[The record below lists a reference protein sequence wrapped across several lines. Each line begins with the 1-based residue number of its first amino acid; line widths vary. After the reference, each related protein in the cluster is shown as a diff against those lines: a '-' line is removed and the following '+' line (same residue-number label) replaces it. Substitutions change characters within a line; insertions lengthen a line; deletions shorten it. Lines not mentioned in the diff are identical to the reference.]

1 MSKPLRYTVT
11 IALIIVSCG
20 LTYIIN
26 EYIHHHIEKTT
37 NNTLATIEENNSSQS
52 SIYSLN
58 TSGGFKFIK
67 PIYAN
72 DPKLESPSLNGLKAK
87 LNSYI
92 EGLKKAHK
100 LINASVYLRYYG
112 HGMQM
117 NINPAETYSPGSMLK
132 VVNLLIYLKLSEK
145 EPGLLDKKI
154 VYKTPEYPIP
164 VQTYNTSQIE
174 AGNAYTIRD
183 LLKYMIVNSDN
194 RATCWLVANLD
205 PNVFIKMV
213 GELKI
218 PMPNANDGSCVMTAS
233 QYSVLFKLLY
243 SSSYLSNGNS
253 EFALRLLNQSDFKN
267 GLVRD
272 LPDNVQVAHKF
283 GEAGGKH
290 QHQLHESGLIY
301 MNYAPYL
308 ITIMTKGYAI
318 DDLPPVIST
327 ISKMV
332 YDDLSRIEE

>member
-11 IALIIVSCG
+11 IAIIIVSCG
-20 LTYIIN
+20 LTYVIN

-67 PIYAN
+67 PIDAT
-72 DPKLESPSLNGLKAK
+72 DLKHESPSLNGLKAK
-87 LNSYI
+87 LNAYI

-100 LINASVYLRYYG
+100 LINASVYVRYYG
-112 HGMQM
+112 HGIQM
-117 NINPAETYSPGSMLK
+117 SLNPQETYSPGSMLK

-154 VYKTPEYPIP
+154 VYQTPEYPIP
-164 VQTYNTSQIE
+164 VQTFNTSQIE
-174 AGNAYTIRD
+174 AGKEYTIRD
-183 LLKYMIVNSDN
+183 LLKYMIVYSDN

-205 PNVFIKMV
+205 SKVYFKMM
-213 GELKI
+213 EDLKI
-218 PMPNANDGSCVMTAS
+218 PLPSNTNYVMTAS

-272 LPDNVQVAHKF
+272 LPGNVQVAHKF

>member
-11 IALIIVSCG
+11 IAIIIVSCG
-20 LTYIIN
+20 LTYVIN

-67 PIYAN
+67 PIDAT
-72 DPKLESPSLNGLKAK
+72 DLKHESPSLNGLKAK
-87 LNSYI
+87 LNAYI

-100 LINASVYLRYYG
+100 LINASVYVRYYG
-112 HGMQM
+112 HGIQM
-117 NINPAETYSPGSMLK
+117 SLNPQETYSPGSMLK

-154 VYKTPEYPIP
+154 VYQTPEYPIP
-164 VQTYNTSQIE
+164 VQTFNTSQIE
-174 AGNAYTIRD
+174 AGKEYTIRD
-183 LLKYMIVNSDN
+183 LLKYMIVYSDN

-205 PNVFIKMV
+205 SKVYFKMM
-213 GELKI
+213 EDLKI
-218 PMPNANDGSCVMTAS
+218 PLPSNTNYVMTAS

-243 SSSYLSNGNS
+243 SSTYLSHGNS

-272 LPDNVQVAHKF
+272 LPNNVQVAHKF

>member
-11 IALIIVSCG
+11 IAIIIVSCG
-20 LTYIIN
+20 LTYVIN

-67 PIYAN
+67 PIDAT
-72 DPKLESPSLNGLKAK
+72 DLKHESPSLNGLKAK
-87 LNSYI
+87 LNAYI
-92 EGLKKAHK
+92 ERLKKAHK
-100 LINASVYLRYYG
+100 LINASVYVRYYG
-112 HGMQM
+112 HGIQM
-117 NINPAETYSPGSMLK
+117 SLNPQETYSPGSMLK

-154 VYKTPEYPIP
+154 VYQTPEYPIP
-164 VQTYNTSQIE
+164 VQTFNTSQIE
-174 AGNAYTIRD
+174 AGKEYTIRD
-183 LLKYMIVNSDN
+183 LLKYMIVYSDN

-205 PNVFIKMV
+205 SKVYYKMM
-213 GELKI
+213 EDLKI
-218 PMPNANDGSCVMTAS
+218 PLPGNTNYVMTAS

-243 SSSYLSNGNS
+243 SSTYLSHGNS

-272 LPDNVQVAHKF
+272 LPGNVQVAHKF

>member
-20 LTYIIN
+20 LTYVIN

-67 PIYAN
+67 PIDAT
-72 DPKLESPSLNGLKAK
+72 DLKHESPSLNGLKAK
-87 LNSYI
+87 LNAYI
-92 EGLKKAHK
+92 ERLKKAHK
-100 LINASVYLRYYG
+100 LINASVYVRYYG
-112 HGMQM
+112 HGIQM
-117 NINPAETYSPGSMLK
+117 SLNPQETYSPGSMLK

-154 VYKTPEYPIP
+154 VYQTPEYPIP
-164 VQTYNTSQIE
+164 VQTFNTSQIE
-174 AGNAYTIRD
+174 AGKEYTIRD
-183 LLKYMIVNSDN
+183 LLKYMIVYSDN

-205 PNVFIKMV
+205 SKVYYKMM
-213 GELKI
+213 EDLKI
-218 PMPNANDGSCVMTAS
+218 PLPGNTNYVMTAS

-243 SSSYLSNGNS
+243 SSTYLSHGNS

-272 LPDNVQVAHKF
+272 LPGNVQVAHKF

>member
-20 LTYIIN
+20 LTYVIN

-67 PIYAN
+67 PIDAT
-72 DPKLESPSLNGLKAK
+72 DLKHESPSLNGLKAK
-87 LNSYI
+87 LNAYI
-92 EGLKKAHK
+92 ERLKKAHK
-100 LINASVYLRYYG
+100 LINASVYVRYYG

-117 NINPAETYSPGSMLK
+117 SLNPQETYSPGSMLK

-154 VYKTPEYPIP
+154 VYQTPEYPIP
-164 VQTYNTSQIE
+164 VQTFNTSQIE
-174 AGNAYTIRD
+174 AGKEYTIRD
-183 LLKYMIVNSDN
+183 LLKYMIVYSDN

-205 PNVFIKMV
+205 SKVYFKMM
-213 GELKI
+213 EDLKI
-218 PMPNANDGSCVMTAS
+218 PLPSNTNYVMTAS

-272 LPDNVQVAHKF
+272 LPGNVQVAHKF

>member
-20 LTYIIN
+20 LTYVIN

-67 PIYAN
+67 PIDAT
-72 DPKLESPSLNGLKAK
+72 DLKHESPSLNGLKAK
-87 LNSYI
+87 LNAYI

-100 LINASVYLRYYG
+100 LINASVYVRYYG
-112 HGMQM
+112 HGIQM
-117 NINPAETYSPGSMLK
+117 SLNPQETYSPGSMLK

-154 VYKTPEYPIP
+154 VYQTPEYPIP
-164 VQTYNTSQIE
+164 VQTFNTSQIE
-174 AGNAYTIRD
+174 AGKEYTIRD
-183 LLKYMIVNSDN
+183 LLKYMIVYSDN

-205 PNVFIKMV
+205 SKVYFKMM
-213 GELKI
+213 EDLKI
-218 PMPNANDGSCVMTAS
+218 PLPSNTNYVMTAS

-243 SSSYLSNGNS
+243 SSRYLSNGNS

-272 LPDNVQVAHKF
+272 LPGNVQVAHKF

>member
-11 IALIIVSCG
+11 IAIIIVSCG
-20 LTYIIN
+20 LTYVIN

-67 PIYAN
+67 PIDAT
-72 DPKLESPSLNGLKAK
+72 DLKHESPSLNGLKAK
-87 LNSYI
+87 LNAYI

-100 LINASVYLRYYG
+100 LINASVYVRYYG
-112 HGMQM
+112 HGIQM
-117 NINPAETYSPGSMLK
+117 SLNPQETYSPGSMLK

-154 VYKTPEYPIP
+154 VYQTPEYPIP
-164 VQTYNTSQIE
+164 VQTFNTSQIE
-174 AGNAYTIRD
+174 AGKEYTIRD
-183 LLKYMIVNSDN
+183 LLKYMIVYSDN

-205 PNVFIKMV
+205 SKVYFKMM
-213 GELKI
+213 EDLKI
-218 PMPNANDGSCVMTAS
+218 PLPSNTNYVMTAS

-267 GLVRD
+267 GFVRD
-272 LPDNVQVAHKF
+272 LPGNVQVAHKF

-318 DDLPPVIST
+318 NDLPPVIST

>member
-11 IALIIVSCG
+11 IAIIIVSCG
-20 LTYIIN
+20 LTYVIN

-67 PIYAN
+67 PIDAT
-72 DPKLESPSLNGLKAK
+72 DLKHESPSLNGLKAK
-87 LNSYI
+87 LNAYI

-100 LINASVYLRYYG
+100 LINASVYVRYYG
-112 HGMQM
+112 HGIQM
-117 NINPAETYSPGSMLK
+117 SLNPQETYSPGSMLK
-132 VVNLLIYLKLSEK
+132 VVNLLIYPKLSEK

-154 VYKTPEYPIP
+154 VYQTPEYPIP
-164 VQTYNTSQIE
+164 VQTFNTSQIE
-174 AGNAYTIRD
+174 AGKEYTIRD
-183 LLKYMIVNSDN
+183 LLKYMIVYSDN

-205 PNVFIKMV
+205 SKVYFKMM
-213 GELKI
+213 EDLKI
-218 PMPNANDGSCVMTAS
+218 PLPSNTNYVMTAS

-272 LPDNVQVAHKF
+272 LPGNVQVAHKF

>member
-20 LTYIIN
+20 LTYVIN

-67 PIYAN
+67 PIDAT
-72 DPKLESPSLNGLKAK
+72 DLKHESPSLNGLKAK
-87 LNSYI
+87 LNAYI

-100 LINASVYLRYYG
+100 LINASVYVRYYG
-112 HGMQM
+112 HGIQM
-117 NINPAETYSPGSMLK
+117 SLNPQETYSPGSMLK

-154 VYKTPEYPIP
+154 VYQTPEYPIP
-164 VQTYNTSQIE
+164 VQTFNTSQIE
-174 AGNAYTIRD
+174 AGKEYTISD
-183 LLKYMIVNSDN
+183 LLKYMIVYSDN

-205 PNVFIKMV
+205 SKVYFKMM
-213 GELKI
+213 EDLKI
-218 PMPNANDGSCVMTAS
+218 PLPSNTNYVMTAS

-243 SSSYLSNGNS
+243 SSRYLSNGNS

-272 LPDNVQVAHKF
+272 LPGNVQVAHKF

>member
-20 LTYIIN
+20 LTYVIN

-67 PIYAN
+67 PIDAT
-72 DPKLESPSLNGLKAK
+72 DLKHESPSLNGLKAK
-87 LNSYI
+87 LNAYI
-92 EGLKKAHK
+92 ERLKKAHK
-100 LINASVYLRYYG
+100 LINASVYVRYYG
-112 HGMQM
+112 HGIQM
-117 NINPAETYSPGSMLK
+117 SLNPQETYSPGSMLK

-154 VYKTPEYPIP
+154 VYQTPEYPIP
-164 VQTYNTSQIE
+164 VQTFNTSQIE
-174 AGNAYTIRD
+174 AGKEYTIRD
-183 LLKYMIVNSDN
+183 LLKYMIVYSDN

-205 PNVFIKMV
+205 SKVYFKMM
-213 GELKI
+213 EDLKI
-218 PMPNANDGSCVMTAS
+218 PLPSNTNYVMTAS

-272 LPDNVQVAHKF
+272 LPGNVQVAHKF

>member
-67 PIYAN
+67 PIDAT
-72 DPKLESPSLNGLKAK
+72 DPKHESPSLNGLKAK
-87 LNSYI
+87 LNAYI

-100 LINASVYLRYYG
+100 LINASVYVRYYG

-117 NINPAETYSPGSMLK
+117 SLNPQETYSPGSMLK

-154 VYKTPEYPIP
+154 VYQTPEYPIP
-164 VQTYNTSQIE
+164 VQTFNTYQIE
-174 AGNAYTIRD
+174 PGKTYTIRD
-183 LLKYMIVNSDN
+183 LLKYMIVYSDN

-205 PNVFIKMV
+205 SKVYFKMM
-213 GELKI
+213 EDLKI
-218 PMPNANDGSCVMTAS
+218 PLPTNTNYVMTAS

-243 SSSYLSNGNS
+243 SSSYLSHGNS
-253 EFALRLLNQSDFKN
+253 EFALHLLNQSDFKN

>member
-11 IALIIVSCG
+11 IAIIIVSCG
-20 LTYIIN
+20 LTYVIN

-67 PIYAN
+67 PIDAT
-72 DPKLESPSLNGLKAK
+72 DLKHESPSLNGLKAK
-87 LNSYI
+87 LNAYI

-100 LINASVYLRYYG
+100 LINASVYVRYYG
-112 HGMQM
+112 HGIQM
-117 NINPAETYSPGSMLK
+117 SLNPQETYSPGSMLK

-154 VYKTPEYPIP
+154 VYQTPEYPIP
-164 VQTYNTSQIE
+164 VQTFNTSQIE
-174 AGNAYTIRD
+174 AGKEYTIRD
-183 LLKYMIVNSDN
+183 LLKYMIVYSDN

-205 PNVFIKMV
+205 SKVYFKMM
-213 GELKI
+213 EDLKI
-218 PMPNANDGSCVMTAS
+218 PLPSNTNYVMTAS

-272 LPDNVQVAHKF
+272 LPGNVQVAHKF

-318 DDLPPVIST
+318 NDLPPVIST

>member
-11 IALIIVSCG
+11 IAIIIVSCG
-20 LTYIIN
+20 LTYVIN

-67 PIYAN
+67 PIDAT
-72 DPKLESPSLNGLKAK
+72 DLKHESPSLNGLKAK
-87 LNSYI
+87 LNAYI

-100 LINASVYLRYYG
+100 LINASVYVRYYG

-117 NINPAETYSPGSMLK
+117 SLNPQETYSPGSMLK

-154 VYKTPEYPIP
+154 VYQTPEYPIP
-164 VQTYNTSQIE
+164 VQTFNTSQIE
-174 AGNAYTIRD
+174 AGKEYTIRD
-183 LLKYMIVNSDN
+183 LLKYMIVYSDN

-205 PNVFIKMV
+205 SKVYFKMM
-213 GELKI
+213 EDLKI
-218 PMPNANDGSCVMTAS
+218 PLPSNTNYVMTAS

-272 LPDNVQVAHKF
+272 LPGNVQVAHKF

>member
-11 IALIIVSCG
+11 IAIIIVSCG
-20 LTYIIN
+20 LTYVIN

-67 PIYAN
+67 PIDAT
-72 DPKLESPSLNGLKAK
+72 DLKHESPSLNGLKAK
-87 LNSYI
+87 LNAYI

-100 LINASVYLRYYG
+100 LINASVYVRYYG
-112 HGMQM
+112 HGIQM
-117 NINPAETYSPGSMLK
+117 SLNPQETYSPGSMLK

-154 VYKTPEYPIP
+154 VYQTPEYPIP
-164 VQTYNTSQIE
+164 VQTFNTSQIE
-174 AGNAYTIRD
+174 AGKEYTIRD
-183 LLKYMIVNSDN
+183 LLKYMIVYSDN

-205 PNVFIKMV
+205 SKVYFKMM
-213 GELKI
+213 EDLKI
-218 PMPNANDGSCVMTAS
+218 PLPSNTNYVMTAS

-272 LPDNVQVAHKF
+272 LPGNLQVAHKF

>member
-11 IALIIVSCG
+11 IAIIIVSCG
-20 LTYIIN
+20 LTYVIN

-67 PIYAN
+67 PIDAT
-72 DPKLESPSLNGLKAK
+72 DLKHESPSLNGLKAK
-87 LNSYI
+87 LNAYI

-100 LINASVYLRYYG
+100 LINASVYVRYYG
-112 HGMQM
+112 HGIQM
-117 NINPAETYSPGSMLK
+117 SLNPQETYSPGSMLK

-154 VYKTPEYPIP
+154 VYQTPEYPIP
-164 VQTYNTSQIE
+164 VQTFNTSQIE
-174 AGNAYTIRD
+174 AGKEYTIRD
-183 LLKYMIVNSDN
+183 LLKYMIVYSDN

-205 PNVFIKMV
+205 SKVYYKMM
-213 GELKI
+213 EDLKI
-218 PMPNANDGSCVMTAS
+218 PLPGNTNYVMTAS

-243 SSSYLSNGNS
+243 SSTYLSHGNS

-272 LPDNVQVAHKF
+272 LPGNVQVAHKF

>member
-11 IALIIVSCG
+11 IAIIIVSCG
-20 LTYIIN
+20 LTYVIN

-67 PIYAN
+67 PIDAT
-72 DPKLESPSLNGLKAK
+72 DLKHESPSLNGLKAK
-87 LNSYI
+87 LNADI

-100 LINASVYLRYYG
+100 LINASVYVRYYG
-112 HGMQM
+112 HGIQM
-117 NINPAETYSPGSMLK
+117 SLNPQETYSPGSMLK

-154 VYKTPEYPIP
+154 VYQTPEYPIP
-164 VQTYNTSQIE
+164 VQTFNTSQIE
-174 AGNAYTIRD
+174 AGKEYTIRD
-183 LLKYMIVNSDN
+183 LLKYMIVYSDN

-205 PNVFIKMV
+205 SKVYFKMM
-213 GELKI
+213 EDLKI
-218 PMPNANDGSCVMTAS
+218 PLPSNTNYVMTAS

-272 LPDNVQVAHKF
+272 LPGNLQVAHKF

>member
-1 MSKPLRYTVT
+1 M
-11 IALIIVSCG
+11 
-20 LTYIIN
+20 
-26 EYIHHHIEKTT
+26 
-37 NNTLATIEENNSSQS
+37 
-52 SIYSLN
+52 SLN
-58 TSGGFKFIK
+58 
-67 PIYAN
+67 P
-72 DPKLESPSLNGLKAK
+72 
-87 LNSYI
+87 
-92 EGLKKAHK
+92 
-100 LINASVYLRYYG
+100 
-112 HGMQM
+112 Q
-117 NINPAETYSPGSMLK
+117 ETYSPGSMLK

-154 VYKTPEYPIP
+154 VYQTPEYPIP
-164 VQTYNTSQIE
+164 VQTFNTSQIE
-174 AGNAYTIRD
+174 AGKEYTIRD
-183 LLKYMIVNSDN
+183 LLKYMIVYSDN

-205 PNVFIKMV
+205 SKVYFKMM
-213 GELKI
+213 EDLKI
-218 PMPNANDGSCVMTAS
+218 PLPSNTNYVMTAS

-243 SSSYLSNGNS
+243 SSRYLSNGNS

-272 LPDNVQVAHKF
+272 LPGNVQVAHKF

>member
-11 IALIIVSCG
+11 IAIIIVSCG
-20 LTYIIN
+20 LTYVIN

-67 PIYAN
+67 PIDAT
-72 DPKLESPSLNGLKAK
+72 DLKHESPSLNGLKAK
-87 LNSYI
+87 LNAYI

-100 LINASVYLRYYG
+100 LINASVYVRYYG
-112 HGMQM
+112 HGIQM
-117 NINPAETYSPGSMLK
+117 SLNPQETYSPGSMLK

-154 VYKTPEYPIP
+154 VYQTPEYPIP
-164 VQTYNTSQIE
+164 VQTFNTSQIE
-174 AGNAYTIRD
+174 AGKEYTIRD
-183 LLKYMIVNSDN
+183 LLKYMIVYSDN

-205 PNVFIKMV
+205 SKVYFKMM
-213 GELKI
+213 EDLKI
-218 PMPNANDGSCVMTAS
+218 PLPSNTNYVMTAS

-267 GLVRD
+267 GFVRD
-272 LPDNVQVAHKF
+272 LPGNVQVAHKF